1 VSPCTLIGSTV
12 GQAAA
17 GRAAARTFVSH
28 SSYCRYQLVNDQ
40 QAVYPTKYLISLT
53 LGGLPPHTLNIKVGA
68 SVMQWHALRRYIV
81 RHITA
86 QVAYSM
92 RRILRRCWMNQFYAR
107 GHGKQYVAS
116 WRCGDP
122 HSDTTSNSVY
132 TTVKLPTLCTRKCY
146 QESAYRCM
154 YCIPFIIFYVHVL
167 KLRSCM
173 LDRRFASCQP
183 LSDRHQFAVQ
193 QSAIVAC
200 SSRS

>member
-1 VSPCTLIGSTV
+1 MTAVEKTAKSASPCMLIGSTV

-86 QVAYSM
+86 HIAYAENIQALLDEPVFTHGATGNCTS
-92 RRILRRCWMNQFYAR
+92 RRGVVEIHTVTQHIIKFCVHNRQTANA
-107 GHGKQYVAS
+107 
-116 WRCGDP
+116 
-122 HSDTTSNSVY
+122 VY
-132 TTVKLPTLCTRKCY
+132 TEVYICIKVTKLH
-146 QESAYRCM
+146 A
-154 YCIPFIIFYVHVL
+154 
-167 KLRSCM
+167 
-173 LDRRFASCQP
+173 
-183 LSDRHQFAVQ
+183 
-193 QSAIVAC
+193 
-200 SSRS
+200 